1 MKRFFSLCALAFAAL
16 SLAAVASADPGE
28 HHDQGK
34 GGDDHHGRHH
44 DKDGKHERRGDHTRF
59 TFSVVTTDNGS
70 CGTPWASDTVMRT
83 FDVKDNH
90 DGTFTLTRFDRGIF
104 TTLAGTSP
112 GACETTGDHGKTVR
126 AGVTGHLVGFIRGT
140 VTGGTFNPNATCA
153 NAAECG
159 FTDTFLSTFF
169 GTGAQ
174 FSCFTNSTD
183 CKFVFDYSAA
193 HNQSLLF
200 RHWQDKGKGAGTSLV
215 EKFRGDIADA

>member
-1 MKRFFSLCALAFAAL
+1 MKRFLSLCALTLAAL
-16 SLAAVASADPGE
+16 SLAAVAAADPGE
-28 HHDQGK
+28 HHGK
-34 GGDDHHGRHH
+34 RGDDHARHEGEH
-44 DKDGKHERRGDHTRF
+44 HAKRGDHTRF

-90 DGTFTLTRFDRGIF
+90 DGTFTVTRFDRGIF
-104 TTLAGTSP
+104 TTLAGPSP
-112 GACETTGDHGKTVR
+112 GSCETTGEHGHTVR
-126 AGVTGHLVGFIRGT
+126 AGVTGRLVGFLRGT
-140 VTGGTFNPNATCA
+140 VTGGTFNPSATCTTD
-153 NAAECG
+153 CG

-174 FSCFTNSTD
+174 FSCFTNSSD
-183 CKFVFDYSAA
+183 CKFVFNYSAA
-193 HNQSLLF
+193 HHQSLLF